1 MVIACTVGL
10 VLIYDAQ
17 IGNGELEMK
26 ARRVTAERCHPG
38 SDRSIPSHQS
48 LQRVTANKHKNTH
61 KFRQAA
67 QLWRLEVVQFAI
79 ETGPFSTRRFLF
91 LLEGII
97 MQGTAIRM
105 ELKTKK
111 GVNAIG

>member
-1 MVIACTVGL
+1 VVVASTVP
-10 VLIYDAQ
+10 INDAQ

-26 ARRVTAERCHPG
+26 ARHVTAERCHAC
-38 SDRSIPSHQS
+38 SDHSIPSHER
-48 LQRVTANKHKNTH
+48 LAMAKEKNTH
-61 KFRQAA
+61 ESRQAA

-79 ETGPFSTRRFLF
+79 ETRSFSARRFLF
-91 LLEGII
+91 LLQGIM

-105 ELKTKK
+105 ELKTKN